1 VQDHDLND
9 LLGKFLK
16 NMLEPQRPQAGPRPP
31 QGPQTPPRPAAPPSR
46 WGEPVPTRPAQ
57 RPAAVPPLVPTN
69 AGTTFRGAM
78 VSAEVV
84 EAEPVT
90 GDDVAAHVA
99 EYLNSRRVTEGATHL
114 GERVANADDELSA
127 HQRQLF
133 GSGPRSGLAHS
144 PTAGTASG
152 QTTRV
157 ERATDASI
165 VGEVIA
171 GLRTPQDIRLAFV
184 LGEILRR
191 PEWNED

>member
-1 VQDHDLND
+1 MQDHDLND

-16 NMLEPQRPQAGPRPP
+16 NMLDPQRPQAGPRPP
-31 QGPQTPPRPAAPPSR
+31 QAPQMPPRPPVPPTR
-46 WGEPVPTRPAQ
+46 WGEPPATRPGQ
-57 RPAAVPPLVPTN
+57 RPPAVPPQTGTN
-69 AGTTFRGAM
+69 FRGPM

-90 GDDVAAHVA
+90 GDDVAAHVT
-99 EYLNSRRVTEGATHL
+99 EYLDSRRVTEGATHL

-157 ERATDASI
+157 ERAAESSI
-165 VGEVIA
+165 AREVVA

-184 LGEILRR
+184 LGEVLRR
-191 PEWNED
+191 PDWNDD